1 MRKLPEVSEKEIY
14 MAHLKKLRDRCDDY
28 DAAHSYT
35 RNINVFFDKFVKLSI
50 LVLSSLTTY
59 FIASHDD
66 EIIES
71 DLDLD
76 KKLTLSTTLVSGINA
91 IFNFSDKA
99 EIHRAIIADYL
110 RLKNEINNYINN
122 MDTDIKEVK
131 KKYSEY
137 FERFNKGNDKTV
149 TIGIAIC
156 AKRKYKIT

>member
-28 DAAHSYT
+28 DGAHSYT

-66 EIIES
+66 TILES

-76 KKLTLSTTLVSGINA
+76 KRLTLSTTLVSGINA

-122 MDTDIKEVK
+122 MDDNIADIRKE
-131 KKYSEY
+131 YSGY
-137 FERFNKGNDKTV
+137 SERFNKGNDKTV
-149 TIGIAIC
+149 TIGLAIC

>member
-1 MRKLPEVSEKEIY
+1 MRKPPEVSEHEIY
-14 MAHLKKLRDRCDDY
+14 KTHLKKLRDRCNDY
-28 DAAHSYT
+28 DGAHSYT

-59 FIASHDD
+59 FIASHNDTIL
-66 EIIES
+66 EGE
-71 DLDLD
+71 LDLD

-122 MDTDIKEVK
+122 MDDDIGEIK

-137 FERFNKGNDKTV
+137 S
-149 TIGIAIC
+149 
-156 AKRKYKIT
+156 

>member
-1 MRKLPEVSEKEIY
+1 MRKLPDVSAKEIY
-14 MAHLKKLRDRCDDY
+14 KKYLQKLRERSDY
-28 DAAHSYT
+28 YDGAHSYT

-66 EIIES
+66 TILES

-76 KKLTLSTTLVSGINA
+76 KRLTLSTTLVSGINA

-122 MDTDIKEVK
+122 MDDNIADIRKE
-131 KKYSEY
+131 YSGY
-137 FERFNKGNDKTV
+137 SERFNKGNDKTV
-149 TIGIAIC
+149 TIGLAIC